1 MKLPPLKLDHLE
13 RLTDGTGILQFARFG
28 VGDPHSGYTTDDNTR
43 ALIVAAR
50 LPHGPVRKRLV
61 STYLRFLLYAQRPD
75 GTLAHEVSYERS
87 PSQLAV
93 SDDGFGRCLWACG
106 EVVAS
111 DLPEAMKGAAAS
123 IFQRALPHL
132 ADIRHPRGWANA
144 IQGLA
149 LWTSH
154 MDAGMVSDAAARC
167 AEDLLSRFEMPSVTE
182 WVWFED
188 ILTYEPGRLP
198 LGLLYA
204 AALTRDT
211 RYLEAGERVLAFLE
225 RTLYEATPA
234 GRIFSAIGNRGWYR
248 RGGPRAVYDQQP
260 IDASSMVE
268 AAAAAAVMTRNPR
281 YRLLARDA
289 FAWFL
294 GANTLGMPLY
304 NPETGGC
311 HDGLTPQG
319 VNLNAGSESTICYLI
334 ARLTVAALNH
344 APRSGSGRAGAVP
357 ISRLLAGR
365 PRALELRD
373 ARRVES
379 APEPPAPPLPP
390 VKPTAGPH
398 PVTPM
403 RRR

>member
-1 MKLPPLKLDHLE
+1 MRLPPVKLDHLE
-13 RLTDGTGILQFARFG
+13 RLTDGTGILQFAQFG

-50 LPHGPVRKRLV
+50 LPRGPARESLA
-61 STYLRFLLYAQRPD
+61 STYLKFLLYAQRPD
-75 GTLAHEVSYERS
+75 GMLAHEVSYERS
-87 PSQLAV
+87 PSQLSA

-132 ADIRHPRGWANA
+132 TDIRHPRGWANA

-149 LWTSH
+149 LWASH
-154 MDAGMVSDAAARC
+154 VDAGMVSDAAVKC
-167 AEDLLSRFEMPSVTE
+167 AEHLLSRIKLHSVPE

-204 AALTRDT
+204 GAVTGDN
-211 RYLEAGERVLAFLE
+211 RYLEVGERVLAFLE
-225 RTLYEATPA
+225 RTLFEVTP
-234 GRIFSAIGNRGWYR
+234 RRRVFSAIGNRGWYR
-248 RGGPRAVYDQQP
+248 RGGARAVYDQQP
-260 IDASSMVE
+260 IDAASMVE
-268 AAAAAAVMTRNPR
+268 AATAAAVMTKDPR
-281 YRLLARDA
+281 YRSLARDA

-294 GANTLGMPLY
+294 GANTVGMPLY
-304 NPETGGC
+304 DPETGAC
-311 HDGLTPQG
+311 HDGLTPHG

-334 ARLTVAALNH
+334 ARLTIAAK
-344 APRSGSGRAGAVP
+344 AYP

-365 PRALELRD
+365 PRALELRG

-379 APEPPAPPLPP
+379 AREPPAQHSPP
-390 VKPTAGPH
+390 VRPTA
-398 PVTPM
+398 
-403 RRR
+403 